1 MIKIQNHKSLFQK
14 YPMLTTFHKV
24 SRSFYGKLFIA
35 EVNNQ
40 ERPGLMSKLS
50 QSWSHI
56 QTSLFRFLETE
67 VSPLTATEK
76 RFVATLDLIELDRF
90 IPMTWLTRGR
100 PSKDRTALAR
110 AFVAKPI
117 FQLATTRQLMAHL
130 HSNSTLRRL
139 CGWERPDQIPSEPT
153 FSRAFSEFAQIEL
166 PVKVHEAVIERYQ
179 SERLVGHLSRDSS
192 DIPAR
197 EEPAPKSAKSAR
209 PKAKRGRPRKG
220 EVRPPKEPTV
230 VERQLGMSL
239 PEMLGGLPRSC
250 NFGTKKKPSGAYH
263 WIGYKLH
270 LDWADGEIPI
280 SWILTSASVHDSQV
294 AIPLG
299 TMSAGRVQNC
309 YALMDSAYDSP
320 AIWEHSRLLGVV
332 PIIDFHHRRREV
344 PEMDLASQQ
353 RYRERTTAER
363 GFSLLKEKF
372 GGRDVWVKGNAKVLA
387 HLGFCLLALTA
398 DRLLNLLL

>member
-1 MIKIQNHKSLFQK
+1 MSLFQK
-14 YPMLTTFHKV
+14 YPMLTTFHKI

-35 EVNNQ
+35 EVNNL
-40 ERPGLMSKLS
+40 ERHGLMSKIS

-56 QTSLFRFLETE
+56 QTTLFRFLATE

-90 IPMTWLTRGR
+90 IPMTRWIRGR

-110 AFVAKPI
+110 AFVAKSI
-117 FQLATTRQLMAHL
+117 FQLTTTRQLIAHL
-130 HSNSTLRRL
+130 HSNSNLRRL
-139 CGWERPDQIPSEPT
+139 CGWEWPDQIPSEPT

-179 SERLVGHLSRDSS
+179 SGRLVGHLSIDAT

-197 EEPAPKSAKSAR
+197 EKPVAKPPEPIR
-209 PKAKRGRPRKG
+209 PPAKRGRPRKG
-220 EVRPPKEPTV
+220 EVRPPKAPPV

-239 PEMLGGLPRSC
+239 SEMVAGLGRVC
-250 NFGTKKKPSGAYH
+250 NFGVKKKTGGGEYH

-270 LDWADGEIPI
+270 VPWADGEIPI
-280 SWILTSASVHDSQV
+280 AMILTSASVHDSQV

-299 TMSAGRVQNC
+299 TMSAGRVQSC

-320 AIWEHSRLLGVV
+320 AIWEHTRSLDIV
-332 PIIDFHHRRREV
+332 PIIDAHPRRREA
-344 PEMDLASQQ
+344 PEMDPATKR
-353 RYRERTTAER
+353 RYGERTTAER
-363 GFSLLKEKF
+363 GFSFLKERF
-372 GGRDVWVKGNAKVLA
+372 GGRDVRVRGHMKVLA

>member
-1 MIKIQNHKSLFQK
+1 
-14 YPMLTTFHKV
+14 
-24 SRSFYGKLFIA
+24 
-35 EVNNQ
+35 
-40 ERPGLMSKLS
+40 MSKLS
-50 QSWSHI
+50 QAWFHI
-56 QTSLFRFLETE
+56 QTTLFPFLETE

-76 RFVATLDLIELDRF
+76 RLVAALDLIELDRF

-117 FQLATTRQLMAHL
+117 FHFATTRQLIEHL
-130 HSNSTLRRL
+130 HSNSNLRRL

-153 FSRAFSEFAQIEL
+153 FSRAFSEFARSEL
-166 PVKVHEAVIERYQ
+166 PLKVHLAVIERYQ
-179 SERLVGHLSRDSS
+179 SERLVGHLSRDAT

-197 EEPAPKSAKSAR
+197 EEPALKPPAPAR
-209 PKAKRGRPRKG
+209 EKKKIGRPRKG
-220 EVRPPKEPTV
+220 EVRPPKEPTR
-230 VERQLGMSL
+230 VERQLGLSL
-239 PEMLGGLPRSC
+239 DEMLNDLPRAC
-250 NFGTKKKPSGAYH
+250 NFGMKKKPSGAYH

-280 SWILTSASVHDSQV
+280 SWVLTSASVHDSQV

-299 TMSAGRVQNC
+299 TMSAQRVRSC

-320 AIWEHSRLLGVV
+320 AIWEHSRSLNVV
-332 PIIDFHHRRREV
+332 PIIDYHHRRGEA
-344 PEMDLASQQ
+344 PEMDPATKQ
-353 RYRERTTAER
+353 RYGERTTAER

-372 GGRDVWVKGNAKVLA
+372 GGRDVWVKGYAKVLA